1 MEKCRK
7 VADWMVGYGRQ
18 WGIAGGW
25 AIDLFTGNQTREHS
39 DIEIAISREDQ
50 HRLRNYLTDWK
61 FEKAVN
67 GKLTNWG
74 NETLVLP
81 IHELHGKHLNSE
93 DALEV
98 LLNEFEKGKW
108 VFRRESQITYPASST
123 FLISSL
129 GIPILHPVI
138 VLLYK
143 AKNTREKDHADF
155 IVVKDT
161 LNVQDKKW
169 LCQALDIHI
178 PGHPWI
184 SELRGG
190 ME

>member
-7 VADWMVGYGRQ
+7 VADWMAGYVRQ

-25 AIDLFTGNQTREHS
+25 AIDLFIGNQTREHS

-50 HRLRNYLTDWK
+50 HRMRNYLMDWK
-61 FEKAVN
+61 FDKAVN
-67 GKLTNWG
+67 GKLANWG
-74 NETLVLP
+74 NETLELP

-108 VFRRESQITYPASST
+108 VFRREPQITYPASST
-123 FLISSL
+123 FLISNL
-129 GIPILHPVI
+129 GIPILHPII

-143 AKNTREKDHADF
+143 SKNTREKDHADF
-155 IVVKDT
+155 IAVKDI